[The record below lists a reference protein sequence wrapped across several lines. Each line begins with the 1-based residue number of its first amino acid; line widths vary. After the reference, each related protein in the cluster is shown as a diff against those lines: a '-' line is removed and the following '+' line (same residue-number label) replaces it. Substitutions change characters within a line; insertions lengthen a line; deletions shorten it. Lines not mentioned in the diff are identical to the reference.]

1 MESVAIETDQISE
14 ETLWYCVKAR
24 PRHELTA
31 KASLV
36 STVGVEVFCPMM
48 KFERARR
55 NGRMR
60 VIEAMFPGYL
70 FARFSYAAQHRQIAT
85 TTGISTIL
93 KFGGLPA
100 VVAPSIIGDLRA
112 LVAADE
118 TVEIPSEF
126 QPGTEVQVV
135 EGPLRGMRSVVTRV
149 LPGRARVAILLEML
163 GMTREIEVEER
174 LLLPEQ
180 RHPLATA
187 H

>member
-1 MESVAIETDQISE
+1 MESAVIQTDRISE

-24 PRHELTA
+24 PRHELMA
-31 KASLV
+31 RASLI

-55 NGRMR
+55 SGRIR

-70 FARFSYAAQHRQIAT
+70 FAKFSYAAQHRQIAT

-100 VVAPSIIGDLRA
+100 VVDASIITDLRA
-112 LVAADE
+112 MVADDE

-126 QPGTEVQVV
+126 QLGTEVQVV
-135 EGPLRGMRSVVTRV
+135 EGPLRGVRSVVTRV
-149 LPGRARVAILLEML
+149 MPGRARVAILLEML
-163 GMTREIEVEER
+163 GMTREVEMEER
-174 LLLPEQ
+174 MLLPEQ
-180 RHPLATA
+180 RHPMATT